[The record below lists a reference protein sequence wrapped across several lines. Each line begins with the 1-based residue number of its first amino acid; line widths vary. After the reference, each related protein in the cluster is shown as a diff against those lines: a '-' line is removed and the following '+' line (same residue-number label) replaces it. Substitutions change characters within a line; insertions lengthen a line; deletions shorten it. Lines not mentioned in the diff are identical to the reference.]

1 MSEQPQFGSRPPA
14 APFHHR
20 AEFERAKRGW
30 TLVELAERSGVS
42 RVTYHRLLT
51 IPTPPFARTV
61 QRLCEALGI
70 PLTEGLRLAGLD
82 LSLPLDPVP
91 PQWARD
97 LHRATEQLQ
106 EGLAQAGSVLSAQ
119 AAMGW
124 AYRGDLDATRK
135 ALIPM
140 GPEQLRE
147 LSAAASLLAA
157 LADEE
162 LSTR

>member
-1 MSEQPQFGSRPPA
+1 MSEQPQFGSPA
-14 APFHHR
+14 PGAPLHHR
-20 AEFERAKRGW
+20 AEYERAKRGW
-30 TLVELAERSGVS
+30 TQVELAERSGIS

-51 IPTPPFARTV
+51 NTQPPIARTV

-70 PLTEGLRLAGLD
+70 PLIEGLRMAGLD
-82 LSLPLDPVP
+82 TSLPIDPVP

-124 AYRGDLDATRK
+124 AYRGDLDQTRT
-135 ALIPM
+135 ALKSM
-140 GPEQLRE
+140 QPEQLRE
-147 LSAAASLLAA
+147 LSAAATMLAG